1 LEDAVYTEV
10 ASRAFYVED
19 NATADKKTLERIE
32 LPNTIYKIGDYA
44 FSNQSNLIDVSAI
57 KYCLPYKEGNA
68 EFDIKERAFRSCNK
82 L

>member
-1 LEDAVYTEV
+1 
-10 ASRAFYVED
+10 
-19 NATADKKTLERIE
+19 LERIE
-32 LPNTIYKIGDYA
+32 LPNTIYKIGNYA

-68 EFDIKERAFRSCNK
+68 EFDIKERAFRGCNK